1 MKVLVLVDFIL
12 WDRHRT
18 DCLGKKTNEDAER
31 AREWESWRVG
41 ELEEK
46 AL

>member
-18 DCLGKKTNEDAER
+18 DCLGKTTDPDAKR
-31 AREWESWRVG
+31 ARE
-41 ELEEK
+41 
-46 AL
+46 